1 MHKATTCVV
10 TACTTARTAA
20 LRDANTAQL
29 NNKGN
34 TMYKINA
41 TLNTNGNGYWS
52 NTKAAVEIT
61 GLQLSYTNDEL
72 DFGELRVRF
81 NTATWDVNKLGLIYT
96 DKQFMRE
103 LKELLTAKGFDA
115 SDVSYSEQGMQGDT
129 YVSCDVG
136 ERFINTFMQNA

>member
-1 MHKATTCVV
+1 
-10 TACTTARTAA
+10 
-20 LRDANTAQL
+20 
-29 NNKGN
+29 
-34 TMYKINA
+34 MYKVTA

-52 NTKAAVEIT
+52 NKAKAVDIT

-72 DFGELRVRF
+72 DFGELRVFF
-81 NTATWDVNKLGLIYT
+81 NTNTWDTHKDGLIYT

-115 SDVSYSEQGMQGDT
+115 SDVSYSEQGMQGDA

-136 ERFINTFMQNA
+136 ECFINTFMQNA